1 MAVVESSEELTMPS
15 PFPGMNPYLE
25 QVDLWQDFH
34 QTFIT
39 LVREILS
46 GQVRPAYMVRLE
58 EYLFIHEIGEIGRDL
73 IGRSDVSVTRNP
85 ASTGVQTAGALPAA
99 PARSRWT
106 PAVDVE
112 RHSFVEV
119 RDVRDRGLV
128 TVIELLSPSNKRPG
142 ADRSQYLA
150 KRRQLWHSP
159 VHLVEIDLLR
169 GFPRLPLDEPPDCD
183 YYAMV
188 SRTEQRPEVE
198 LWSLRLWDRLPEIPV
213 PLRQPDPDAR
223 LDLQAV
229 LNRVYD
235 TAGYEDYV
243 YGTDPEPPLA
253 PDDAARARQFV
264 PVH

>member
-1 MAVVESSEELTMPS
+1 MTVVESSEELTMPS
-15 PFPGMNPYLE
+15 PFPGMDPYLE

-46 GQVRPAYMVRLE
+46 GRVRPAYMVRIE
-58 EYLFIHEIGEIGRDL
+58 EYLL
-73 IGRSDVSVTRNP
+73 
-85 ASTGVQTAGALPAA
+85 AGKLG
-99 PARSRWT
+99 
-106 PAVDVE
+106 VE
-112 RHSFVEV
+112 RHCFLEV

-142 ADRSQYLA
+142 ADRAQYLA

-188 SRTEQRPEVE
+188 SRAEQRPEVE

-235 TAGYEDYV
+235 TAGYEDYI
-243 YGTDPEPPLA
+243 YGTGPEPPLA

-264 PVH
+264 PARPDALDQ